1 MQIDRIRLSNFKSIS
16 ELDLNFQEMNGL
28 WEISGAVGVGKT
40 TIGEAIIYGLFGSVR
55 GKTNESLIS
64 WGKKHALVETW
75 VYCKNTRLYIRRE
88 INTYGQSPLT
98 ATADG
103 EEIIASD
110 KRSIQ
115 GILEN
120 EWYDIPR
127 QTLELLCVISFN
139 NFKSLSTL
147 NTQESRDFL
156 NSTISFDKLTSY
168 EEWCKEQIKDINIR
182 VSQIESDKRAAQA
195 SIDTIDRLLPEI
207 PTYVSLDAINQ
218 LIEKKEKEFKDVRE
232 ANRKEL
238 KRLNSIADGSV
249 AEHRVV
255 VSKMKEMKKSI
266 KQLSGAT
273 CPLCGQPIDEKHKEH
288 LQQELS
294 TLEKDEIRLNEIS
307 EKDCKAVLDFQG
319 KMGEQEGKLDDYITS
334 LNAEKFKTKQY
345 VEIIKR
351 HKTEK
356 ERHNQTIKESN
367 KTLDE
372 LRRNIQEYQE
382 MIDFIRDTVRPTIIS
397 SIIPSINTHIDNYL
411 KLAHQNYI
419 INYDE
424 NFKCMM
430 KNPYGEMMPIS
441 SLSTGQKKV
450 IDMII
455 ILAFI
460 KTFITQIDFNLY
472 FLDELIGNI
481 DADLR
486 DTMCG
491 LLRDTLDD
499 RDVMFLISHSP
510 INPQYLDGVIKV
522 IMHAGVSEYSIINMV
537 K

>member
-1 MQIDRIRLSNFKSIS
+1 
-16 ELDLNFQEMNGL
+16 
-28 WEISGAVGVGKT
+28 
-40 TIGEAIIYGLFGSVR
+40 
-55 GKTNESLIS
+55 
-64 WGKKHALVETW
+64 
-75 VYCKNTRLYIRRE
+75 
-88 INTYGQSPLT
+88 
-98 ATADG
+98 
-103 EEIIASD
+103 
-110 KRSIQ
+110 
-115 GILEN
+115 
-120 EWYDIPR
+120 
-127 QTLELLCVISFN
+127 
-139 NFKSLSTL
+139 
-147 NTQESRDFL
+147 
-156 NSTISFDKLTSY
+156 
-168 EEWCKEQIKDINIR
+168 
-182 VSQIESDKRAAQA
+182 
-195 SIDTIDRLLPEI
+195 LPEI

-238 KRLNSIADGSV
+238 RRLNGIADGSV
-249 AEHRVV
+249 AEHRVA

-273 CPLCGQPIDEKHKEH
+273 CPLCGQPINEKHKEH
-288 LQQELS
+288 LQQELAV
-294 TLEKDEIRLNEIS
+294 LEKDEIRLNEIS

-319 KMGEQEGKLDDYITS
+319 EMGEQEGKLDDYLTS

-367 KTLDE
+367 KMLDE

-397 SIIPSINTHIDNYL
+397 SIIPSINAHIDNYL

-522 IMHAGVSEYSIINMV
+522 VMHAGVSEYSIINMV